1 MKIDRSFHPACPPA
15 GTFYI
20 HDDAVWLA
28 GERNTLKVS
37 WIRREP
43 NGWFSVLSSYP
54 EHAPARMACIVDH
67 ISTARTKLNL
77 EAKRIQRKA
86 R

>member
-1 MKIDRSFHPACPPA
+1 MRRDRSFFPECPDA
-15 GTFYI
+15 GIFFI

-28 GERNTLKVS
+28 GDREVLRVS
-37 WIRREP
+37 WIRMEP
-43 NGWFSVLSSYP
+43 NGMFSVLSSYP
-54 EHAPARMACIVDH
+54 EHAPARMACIVHH

-77 EAKRIQRKA
+77 EAKRIQRRA